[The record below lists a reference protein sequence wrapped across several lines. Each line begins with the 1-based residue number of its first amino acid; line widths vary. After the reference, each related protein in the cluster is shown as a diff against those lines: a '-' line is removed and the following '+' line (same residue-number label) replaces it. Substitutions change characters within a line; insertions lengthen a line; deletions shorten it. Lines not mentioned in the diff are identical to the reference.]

1 MNSLSKQYSQ
11 SYVDKLNE
19 QRAFLQSEKLML
31 EEQLEEFMSKNVSF
45 FHNGKYDDCIHMVY
59 QDLMCTAGLSARNV
73 QHAIEVVLKELADIE
88 VEQLPNTAFANYML
102 LEARMLA
109 QIQVSDQVTADFIIN
124 EENTLHSDRTSKKII
139 HIWPMTSIKMMTLSC
154 FAALS
159 SVGDGVAQTQLKTL
173 KEILNDIGESVGDDN
188 HFINS
193 LLFNQKFIVRAL
205 CQTKKV

>member
-102 LEARMLA
+102 LEARML
-109 QIQVSDQVTADFIIN
+109 
-124 EENTLHSDRTSKKII
+124 
-139 HIWPMTSIKMMTLSC
+139 P
-154 FAALS
+154 
-159 SVGDGVAQTQLKTL
+159 
-173 KEILNDIGESVGDDN
+173 
-188 HFINS
+188 
-193 LLFNQKFIVRAL
+193 KFRY
-205 CQTKKV
+205 QMR

>member
-11 SYVDKLNE
+11 SNVDKLNE

-109 QIQVSDQVTADFIIN
+109 QIQVSDEVTADFIIN

-139 HIWPMTSIKMMTLSC
+139 HI
-154 FAALS
+154 
-159 SVGDGVAQTQLKTL
+159 
-173 KEILNDIGESVGDDN
+173 
-188 HFINS
+188 
-193 LLFNQKFIVRAL
+193 
-205 CQTKKV
+205 

>member
-73 QHAIEVVLKELADIE
+73 QHATEVVLKELAGIE
-88 VEQLPNTAFANYML
+88 VEQFPKTTFANYML

-109 QIQVSDQVTADFIIN
+109 QI
-124 EENTLHSDRTSKKII
+124 
-139 HIWPMTSIKMMTLSC
+139 
-154 FAALS
+154 
-159 SVGDGVAQTQLKTL
+159 
-173 KEILNDIGESVGDDN
+173 
-188 HFINS
+188 
-193 LLFNQKFIVRAL
+193 
-205 CQTKKV
+205 